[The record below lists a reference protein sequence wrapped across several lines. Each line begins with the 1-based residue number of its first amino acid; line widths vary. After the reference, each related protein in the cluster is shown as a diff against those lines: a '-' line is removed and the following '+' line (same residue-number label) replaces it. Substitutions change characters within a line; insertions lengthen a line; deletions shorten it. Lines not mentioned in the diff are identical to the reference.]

1 MPKLKNS
8 NATFL
13 VKQCYQIGHFKSNLD
28 RQKLITKSQ
37 KRSILA
43 IFGKPVICYQTVL
56 QDRSLLIRQKLV
68 ENAKFKNSN
77 ATILNDFQEI

>member
-8 NATFL
+8 NATFW

-43 IFGKPVICYQTVL
+43 IFEKLCYQTVL